1 MKEPVKFCRNAYWLA
16 FLLLASGGLGA
27 LGIAVSSGFSM
38 TGWVMAAALISA
50 TGGLGYWSRNR
61 YRMALRAIEQ
71 GLFDT
76 LQRQNEQSLKAL
88 QDAHHEAVLLAGG
101 HQVEAER
108 KHLKTLITD
117 LAHRFDALPKRL
129 GGPEEEKTEQ
139 SEAAPVSV
147 EAQIADLAQRFD
159 ALLSHLDQQPSGD
172 EQQEHG

>member
-1 MKEPVKFCRNAYWLA
+1 MKFYRNDDWPALPLLVSGLA
-16 FLLLASGGLGA
+16 GVLGSV
-27 LGIAVSSGFSM
+27 ISSGFALI
-38 TGWVMAAALISA
+38 GLVMAAVLSVVTA
-50 TGGLGYWSRNR
+50 GLYFWNRNR
-61 YRMALRAIEQ
+61 YRMSLQAIEQ
-71 GLFDT
+71 GLIEG
-76 LQRQNEQSLKAL
+76 LQQKNEETIKAL

-129 GGPEEEKTEQ
+129 GGQEEEKTEQ